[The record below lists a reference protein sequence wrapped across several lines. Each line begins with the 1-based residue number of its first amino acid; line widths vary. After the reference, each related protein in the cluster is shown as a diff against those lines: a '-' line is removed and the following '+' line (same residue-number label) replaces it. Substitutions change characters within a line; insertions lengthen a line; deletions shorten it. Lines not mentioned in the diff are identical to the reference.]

1 MDLARQKERVDFV
14 REQMDFCRAN
24 GYNTIL
30 LYLEASVRT
39 SVTPFFAVSSSY
51 SLAELADMVNY
62 GESIGLD
69 VIPAFETLAHM
80 EKFFV
85 YDELADLAEF
95 ESEQRDGRDFCSPD
109 YPQGSHGC
117 VTNARL
123 QDLTDRYVT

>member
-1 MDLARQKERVDFV
+1 MDLARQKEQPDFV
-14 REQMDFCRAN
+14 RGQMDFCRAN

-69 VIPAFETLAHM
+69 VILSLIHI
-80 EKFFV
+80 
-85 YDELADLAEF
+85 
-95 ESEQRDGRDFCSPD
+95 
-109 YPQGSHGC
+109 
-117 VTNARL
+117 
-123 QDLTDRYVT
+123 